1 VNYSHVSAGFIVDT
15 HKMGRIIMTFGMK
28 SSTVG
33 VAEALNTRSYG
44 TNDADAETIGNPVA
58 KSRPIPLSPCNCCAA
73 HKKAICASLDG
84 QELIQYRKLSHVRLV
99 RAGQA
104 IYREMDPA
112 NYLYT
117 IISGEARLSCL
128 LNDGRRQVTDF
139 RTCGDK
145 LGENN
150 GGFYTADAEAVTD
163 TIVCQTPLSELQTS
177 LDDMPGLRISLM
189 RKMEAEIN
197 HMQNHLLLL
206 GRKTPVEKVA
216 TFLAERARKLD
227 AIENNEAE
235 IKLTMSRR
243 DIADYL
249 GLTIETI
256 SRTLTTLKNN
266 GVLAIPSSDLVTVID
281 FEELEMLAG
290 FDR

>member
-1 VNYSHVSAGFIVDT
+1 
-15 HKMGRIIMTFGMK
+15 MTLEMRD
-28 SSTVG
+28 STVG
-33 VAEALNTRSYG
+33 VVEALNNRSYISDD
-44 TNDADAETIGNPVA
+44 TVA
-58 KSRPIPLSPCNCCAA
+58 KNNENQVAKMRPIPLSPCNCCAA
-73 HKKAICASLDG
+73 HKKAICASLEG
-84 QELIQYRKLSHVRLV
+84 QELLKYRKLSRVRLI

-117 IISGEARLSCL
+117 IVSGEARLSCL

-139 RTCGDK
+139 RSCGDK

-150 GGFYTADAEAVTD
+150 SGQYTADAEAITD

-177 LDDMPGLRISLM
+177 LDDLPGLRVSLM
-189 RKMEAEIN
+189 QKMETEVN
-197 HMQNHLLLL
+197 RMQNHLLLL

-216 TFLAERARKLD
+216 TFLVERARKLE
-227 AIENNEAE
+227 AIENNEVD

-266 GVLAIPSSDLVTVID
+266 GILAIPSSDLITAMD
-281 FEELEMLAG
+281 FEELELLAG